1 MSLAQRYARIF
12 YTFMYFTYVIYFLYF
27 LVLNKKNHSYLE
39 FTLGDGSR
47 VNYGVKSNK

>member
-12 YTFMYFTYVIYFLYF
+12 YTLMYFTYFINFLYF
-27 LVLNKKNHSYLE
+27 LVLKQNHSYLE